1 MRSTTE
7 MTDLILETAQKLP
20 EVKAVAMSGSRANK
34 SIPKDNFQD
43 FDITYIVDD
52 IDPFIKNRQWLDK
65 LGKRLIMQTPDEM
78 GLRANKAEEKFT
90 FLMLFEDG
98 NRIDL
103 TLCSTSGIHP
113 WLANEPVLKVLSD
126 PYHLLTDVPDVS
138 EKVYQ
143 IFPATQTAFA
153 ECCNEFWWVSTYV
166 VKGLVRGELLYASD
180 HLYTI
185 CQKELLRLLSWEA
198 VLQKGPLNPGKN
210 YKYLFNFLPLKQ
222 APFEKLLNF
231 SSINLCWQ
239 SLLATQDF
247 FHSEAQN
254 FAQAAGFDY
263 MNTVA
268 ENIMDYTQEHYKAAQ
283 S

>member
-1 MRSTTE
+1 MRSATE
-7 MTDLILETAQKLP
+7 MMDLILETAQKLP

-34 SIPKDNFQD
+34 NIPKDNFQD